1 MAPLLLVRPVTVA
14 PAEVVM
20 QTQAGFQ
27 QAALETLQTLH
38 QVKELTE
45 VMPLVERLT
54 TAEEA
59 VAGLIQQ
66 VQTVLQL
73 LAAMAG
79 LGKLARRLHLRMELV
94 AYSQVVVEAELLAAV
109 RQELADR
116 EVVALEGLEPR
127 QERRGTMELLALQIL
142 VAVVVAQELKAERRL
157 GQEMQ
162 EQAVPVS

>member
-1 MAPLLLVRPVTVA
+1 
-14 PAEVVM
+14 
-20 QTQAGFQ
+20 
-27 QAALETLQTLH
+27 
-38 QVKELTE
+38 
-45 VMPLVERLT
+45 
-54 TAEEA
+54 
-59 VAGLIQQ
+59 
-66 VQTVLQL
+66 
-73 LAAMAG
+73 
-79 LGKLARRLHLRMELV
+79 
-94 AYSQVVVEAELLAAV
+94 VEAELLAAV